1 MISWHV
7 DKFHDF
13 LTLFVFYTIF
23 KHMDGKFTTMF
34 SEHVARSFRYAPEIG
49 RNLC

>member
-7 DKFHDF
+7 DKFYYF
-13 LTLFVFYTIF
+13 LTLFVFYTIL
-23 KHMDGKFTTMF
+23 KQLDRKLAVKFC
-34 SEHVARSFRYAPEIG
+34 ENGIRKFRLVPKIG